1 MVSTISL
8 PQISGSNLLTNSRM
22 STYKTCPRKHYYR
35 YEIGVRRDTDAKPLR
50 MGSAVHLGL
59 DLKCKGEEETAA
71 LLAATD
77 SYDQFPLWAND
88 EETQHEWLVERETV
102 RRLLAGYWW
111 RWGDDADIV
120 SEVIASEISFDLPIR
135 NPETGGTST
144 VFRVGGKIDKIVRL
158 RDGRIAVMEHKTCGE
173 DLGPDSD
180 YWKRLRI
187 DQQISLYM
195 CAARE
200 MGHDVQTVLYDVIR
214 KPSIAPKQ
222 IPVTDEQG
230 LKVVVDQNGERVLKQ
245 NIKKNGEPGVGHGE
259 PMQSGNTEKGW
270 TLLTRTETPEE
281 FGERLSNDMVE
292 RPDFYFA
299 RQEIPRLDSDL
310 EEFRFELWQQQQ
322 AIRASQ
328 QHGRHFRNTSA
339 CLVMGRCEYL
349 DQCHNGIDVAN
360 IPSGFVRVADLHPEL
375 GGEE

>member
-1 MVSTISL
+1 MVSTLAL
-8 PQISGSNLLTNSRM
+8 PQIAGSNLLTNSRM
-22 STYKTCPRKHYYR
+22 STFKTCPRKHLYK
-35 YEIGVRRDTDAKPLR
+35 YEQGVRRDTDAKPLR

-59 DLKCKGEEETAA
+59 DLKCKGEEETTA
-71 LLAATD
+71 LLRATE

-88 EETQHEWLVERETV
+88 EEKQHEWLTEREIV

-111 RWGDDADIV
+111 RWGGDADIV
-120 SEVIASEISFDLPIR
+120 AEVIASEISFDLPIR

-158 RDGRIAVMEHKTCGE
+158 NDGRVAVMEHKTCGE
-173 DLGPDSD
+173 DLSPESD

-200 MGHDVQTVLYDVIR
+200 LGHDVQTVLYDVIR

-222 IPVTDEQG
+222 IPVLDERG
-230 LKVVVDQNGERVLKQ
+230 LKVVVDSNGERVLKE

-259 PMQSGNTEKGW
+259 PMQSGNAEKGW
-270 TLLTRTETPEE
+270 TLLSRVETPEE
-281 FGERLSNDMVE
+281 FGERLTDDIAA

-310 EEFRFELWQQQQ
+310 EEFRHELWQQQQ
-322 AIRASQ
+322 SIRAAQ

-349 DQCHNGIDVAN
+349 DQCHNGIDISN
-360 IPSGFVRVADLHPEL
+360 IPSGFVRVNDLHPEL